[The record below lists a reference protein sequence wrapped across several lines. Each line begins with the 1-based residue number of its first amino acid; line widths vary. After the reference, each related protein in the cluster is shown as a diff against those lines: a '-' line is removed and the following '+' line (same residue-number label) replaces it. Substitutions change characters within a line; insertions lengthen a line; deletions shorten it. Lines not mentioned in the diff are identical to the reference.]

1 VLHNEPKASTTH
13 YGKDPAMPKRH
24 AAAMMSTT
32 SRGSLSLDRAASRLI
47 SDLDQGIEN
56 MAQVGDDCETLLADL
71 ERAQ

>member
-1 VLHNEPKASTTH
+1 
-13 YGKDPAMPKRH
+13 MPKRH